1 MGASQSRQGGRRQGG
16 QASGS
21 QHFSRVRQHATEV
34 EAGGSKASRVREG
47 GGREAKQQVR
57 LADNAVSFRS

>member
-16 QASGS
+16 QAGGS
-21 QHFSRVRQHATEV
+21 AYNGGARQQGTV
-34 EAGGSKASRVREG
+34 LEAGAIRGIRVREG